1 MTSAAAPPGATVPA
15 DATVPAEATVPT
27 EAAIPAEPT
36 MGKTVAPAPM
46 IPVAVIPP
54 MVPAVPGAIST
65 EAAID
70 RIVRGSVGGV
80 THWLRHAT
88 GQGKSDAEK
97 KEYGFRDHRTANHRC
112 LQPLS
117 FTCVPAAPTP

>member
-27 EAAIPAEPT
+27 EAAIPAEST
-36 MGKTVAPAPM
+36 MGKTVAPAAM

-54 MVPAVPGAIST
+54 VVPAVPGAIHT
-65 EAAID
+65 EVAVD
-70 RIVRGSVGGV
+70 RIIRVSVVGV

-88 GQGKSDAEK
+88 GQGESDAEQ
-97 KEYGFRDHRTANHRC
+97 EGYSFRDNRTASHRYRASAYNS
-112 LQPLS
+112 LPM
-117 FTCVPAAPTP
+117 PANVR